1 MKNYNYSLA
10 PTEKQITFVENIC
23 GTLGIKNFPT
33 SSKEFTRF
41 SFSQFIAAHLEEYH
55 YALLEMDS
63 WEGDEEYLYET
74 CINDVWT
81 EMF

>member
-1 MKNYNYSLA
+1 MKSYLKA
-10 PTEKQITFVENIC
+10 PTEKQIVLVENIC
-23 GTLGIKNFPT
+23 GALGIKNFPT
-33 SSKEFTRF
+33 SSKEFTSF

-63 WEGDEEYLYET
+63 WESDEEYLYET
-74 CINDVWT
+74 CINDIWT

>member
-1 MKNYNYSLA
+1 MKHYNYSLA

-63 WEGDEEYLYET
+63 LEGDEEYLYET